1 MVSGVVGDS
10 VRWRAH
16 DSGWL
21 AGCVRAV
28 TTGKRGRGRR
38 AWMNILERSLRYCV
52 FGGGEKM
59 GRKKGGYGFVKLMGR
74 AFRGFET
81 ARNIYS
87 IRNIVFDPQMGSQIW
102 WVRLPICVD

>member
-1 MVSGVVGDS
+1 VASGVVGDS

-38 AWMNILERSLRYCV
+38 AWMNILEREL
-52 FGGGEKM
+52 E
-59 GRKKGGYGFVKLMGR
+59 
-74 AFRGFET
+74 
-81 ARNIYS
+81 
-87 IRNIVFDPQMGSQIW
+87 IVFRERRENREEERGLCFCKVDG
-102 WVRLPICVD
+102 VRIPRV